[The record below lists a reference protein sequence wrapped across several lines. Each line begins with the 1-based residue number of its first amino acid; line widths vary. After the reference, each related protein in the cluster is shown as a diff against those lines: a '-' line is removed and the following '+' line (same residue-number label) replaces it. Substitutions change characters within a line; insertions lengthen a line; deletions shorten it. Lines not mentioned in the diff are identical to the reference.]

1 MSMSE
6 EAKKAVKGLVGEVS
20 ASMTR
25 MEAEKDLIKEAIKAI
40 ADDHDLDKKLLS
52 KMCKTYHKQRFHTEK
67 QDNEEFETAYAEVF
81 DIKDEFDDESTD

>member
-20 ASMTR
+20 GSMTR

-40 ADDHDLDKKLLS
+40 ADDHDLDKKLLA

-81 DIKDEFDDESTD
+81 DIQDEYDDE